1 MVLVGCKYEPVS
13 VDVNKFCFEE
23 EQDIPNTHKNQRKV
37 KALLNDVDVGNET

>member
-13 VDVNKFCFEE
+13 IDVNK

-37 KALLNDVDVGNET
+37 KALPNDVDVGNET